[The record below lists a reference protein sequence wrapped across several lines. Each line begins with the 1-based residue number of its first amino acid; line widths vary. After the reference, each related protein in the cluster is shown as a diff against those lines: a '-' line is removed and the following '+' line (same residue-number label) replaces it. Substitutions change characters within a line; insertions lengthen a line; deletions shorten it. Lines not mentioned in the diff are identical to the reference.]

1 MEKGSKKI
9 SIEPSLIAIGAMKII
24 HPFSPASCPSAQQI
38 HAHNFAMDVYTNV
51 TPLPP
56 QKNDKFC
63 SFIII

>member
-38 HAHNFAMDVYTNV
+38 HAHN
-51 TPLPP
+51 LPW
-56 QKNDKFC
+56 F
-63 SFIII
+63 FIQM